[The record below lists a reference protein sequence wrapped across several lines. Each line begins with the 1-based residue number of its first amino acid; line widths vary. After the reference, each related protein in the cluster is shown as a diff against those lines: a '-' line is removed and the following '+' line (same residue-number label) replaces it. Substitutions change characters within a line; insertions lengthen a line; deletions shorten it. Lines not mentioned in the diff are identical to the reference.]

1 MWCLCHNVNLR
12 CVFIYV
18 NNVVFRWYWCGVVC
32 LKNCCYLCSGKRC
45 NICIW
50 FEKCIK
56 HERERKDRIA
66 DEVL

>member
-1 MWCLCHNVNLR
+1 MLCVYICKQCFLLR
-12 CVFIYV
+12 VL
-18 NNVVFRWYWCGVVC
+18 CGVVC
-32 LKNCCYLCSGKRC
+32 LKNCCYLCGGNHC